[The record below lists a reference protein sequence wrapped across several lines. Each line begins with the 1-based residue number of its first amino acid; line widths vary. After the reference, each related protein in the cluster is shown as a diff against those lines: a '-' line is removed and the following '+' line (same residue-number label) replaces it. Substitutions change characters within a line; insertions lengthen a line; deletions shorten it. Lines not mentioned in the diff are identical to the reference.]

1 LAVMIESVPFAP
13 SVILVAEDDELLRVY
28 ASELLED
35 HGYSVLEAENAER
48 ALAILNQ
55 RSDVRLVF
63 TDVQMPGA
71 YDGMDLS
78 RQVHERWPHV
88 RLIITSGR
96 ERPARSEIPN
106 DGRFLAKPYRAD
118 ELLKQ
123 VDALMSDI

>member
-1 LAVMIESVPFAP
+1 MVESTSTPFAP
-13 SVILVAEDDELLRVY
+13 SVILVAEDDEVLRLY

-35 HGYSVLEAENAER
+35 HGYSVLEAENAEQ
-48 ALAILNQ
+48 ALAILTQ
-55 RSDVRLVF
+55 RSDVGLLF

-96 ERPARSEIPN
+96 ERPSRSEIPD
-106 DGRFLAKPYRAD
+106 DGRFLAKPYRAR
-118 ELLKQ
+118 ELLAQ
-123 VDALMSDI
+123 IDDLMRDI